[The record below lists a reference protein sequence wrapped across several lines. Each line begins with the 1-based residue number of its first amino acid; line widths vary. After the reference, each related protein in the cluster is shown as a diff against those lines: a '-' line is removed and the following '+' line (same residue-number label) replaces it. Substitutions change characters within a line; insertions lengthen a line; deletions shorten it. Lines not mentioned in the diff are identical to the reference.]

1 MATLPSV
8 LHVVE
13 SWRPVATGYTSRGW
27 HIVEHQARGGVAR
40 PRVLVTSRQSV
51 HGGDRALAPSGVE
64 ALAAE
69 PSAAE
74 CRWRR
79 VRRWHLDRKAL
90 KAAVVR
96 AARDV
101 DLIHVHWASGIGAAA
116 ADAAEDLGLPLVAEV
131 RFDLAGA
138 FTSETLALPAPFERA
153 LRRRF
158 EAHLPRAARI
168 VAASH
173 SLKRLLLRDFPQ
185 LTHRIDVVPNGIE
198 PGAASSGVNGLKADK
213 VTLGTTANMLRY
225 EGLERLV
232 DAARGIEGVRLLF
245 VGDGPCRSTL
255 ERRAREAGVE
265 AVFVGRVP
273 PSEVS
278 AQLAHMDVFVVPRH
292 DVTITR
298 FASPIKVVEAMAA
311 GLPVVASDVGDLGDL
326 LADDRG
332 IAVPPGDAAAL
343 RAALSALIQDVAR
356 RRAIGVRAAAWAGE
370 TLPWPRVV
378 AGYGPVYA
386 AALGRTAPAT
396 HAHAQAMA

>member
-51 HGGDRALAPSGVE
+51 HGGDRALAPPGVE

-69 PSAAE
+69 PSATE
-74 CRWRR
+74 RRWRR
-79 VRRWHLDRKAL
+79 VRRWHLDRGAL
-90 KAAVVR
+90 EAAIVQ

-116 ADAAEDLGLPLVAEV
+116 ADAAERLGLPLVAEV

-153 LRRRF
+153 LRQRF
-158 EAHLPRAARI
+158 EAHLPRAARV

-173 SLKRLLLRDFPQ
+173 SLKRLLIRDFPR
-185 LTHRIDVVPNGIE
+185 LAHRVDVVPNGIE
-198 PGAASSGVNGLKADK
+198 PGASRGTKVLETDK

-225 EGLERLV
+225 EGLERLI

-245 VGDGPCRSTL
+245 VGDGPCRSAL
-255 ERRAREAGVE
+255 EQRAWEAGVE
-265 AVFVGRVP
+265 AVFVGRVSP
-273 PSEVS
+273 NEVS
-278 AQLAHMDVFVVPRH
+278 AQLARMDVFVVPRH

-326 LADDRG
+326 LADGRG
-332 IAVPPGDAAAL
+332 VAVPPGDAAAL
-343 RAALSALIQDVAR
+343 RAALGALTGDGTR
-356 RRAIGVRAAAWAGE
+356 RHAIGARAAAWAGE
-370 TLPWPRVV
+370 MLPWPRVV
-378 AGYGPVYA
+378 AGYSLVYA
-386 AALGRTAPAT
+386 AALGRPAPAANT
-396 HAHAQAMA
+396 GARAVA